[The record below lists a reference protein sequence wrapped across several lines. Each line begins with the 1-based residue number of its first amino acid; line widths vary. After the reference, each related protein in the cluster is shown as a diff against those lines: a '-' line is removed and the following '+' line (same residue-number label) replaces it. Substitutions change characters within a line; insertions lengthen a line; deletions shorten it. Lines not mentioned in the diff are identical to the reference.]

1 MIDASFVPNINYVTR
16 TIKTTKDLISSI
28 EDDLK
33 DVRLMMN
40 TKLNNSID
48 TVTLIELLKAENE
61 DLKVIEVCSYFCLAF
76 LPRSFLESTCS
87 EI

>member
-40 TKLNNSID
+40 TKLNNTID
-48 TVTLIELLKAENE
+48 SATLIELLKAENE
-61 DLKVIEVCSYFCLAF
+61 KLKVITPFSLF
-76 LPRSFLESTCS
+76 LCNALFLFS
-87 EI
+87 